1 MMHSTHTANR
11 SYVGYWGAI
20 SGQGVGPLFI
30 IPHTTHMNTAFFKS
44 VMEEVI
50 IPYYNSFF
58 VYYIFQQD
66 GATCHT
72 ARNILSFLKD
82 QGVEVMQWPSQS
94 PNLNPIEHIWKI
106 LNEMIDKRMKD
117 TYSYQELERVVQE
130 EWRKLDVSKIL
141 NYIDSMPSRC
151 KSVKK

>member
-1 MMHSTHTANR
+1 
-11 SYVGYWGAI
+11 
-20 SGQGVGPLFI
+20 
-30 IPHTTHMNTAFFKS
+30 MNTAFFKS